1 MNCIETKEP
10 QLIESTSFIN
20 VEDFNKHSKNVKRHL
35 KPHVELRNEEQQQ
48 YYQLGKKQ
56 RESLNF
62 LGKRVTRVSTDD
74 QYPHHYI
81 YSVPGLGKTHT
92 VRTALEQSDKA
103 HSVIS
108 GSISPWA
115 FGTNLATINYMVP
128 KTQEV
133 VVVVDDCD
141 GIFRDNE
148 SINIMKQILEGYK
161 HYHYQKDVSK
171 NLGHLPPDV
180 RKAVEAHMSPNQIGF
195 KVPTDRMIFIF
206 TSNEKLPTDDEVTS
220 IKNKGTKI
228 YQRKMHLNAIRS
240 RCQTKDFVLSPLTQW
255 GWIVDVILNEE
266 CGVSDISNDVI
277 EELLNFTY
285 QHWADMKTRS
295 IRTFQMMLNEYREF
309 PSDYAVVWE
318 MDYLK

>member
-1 MNCIETKEP
+1 MT
-10 QLIESTSFIN
+10 
-20 VEDFNKHSKNVKRHL
+20 
-35 KPHVELRNEEQQQ
+35 EQQ
-48 YYQLGKKQ
+48 YQHYQMGKKQ
-56 RESLNF
+56 RKSLTF
-62 LGKRVTRVSTDD
+62 LGKKVTRVSTDD
-74 QYPHHYI
+74 QYPHYYI

-92 VRTALEQSDKA
+92 VKTALEQSDKP
-103 HSVIS
+103 HFVIS

-115 FGTNLATINYMVP
+115 FGTNLATINYNIP
-128 KTQEV
+128 EGQEV

-161 HYHYQKDVSK
+161 QYHYQKDVSK

-206 TSNEKLPTDDEVTS
+206 TSNEKLPTDDDVTS
-220 IKNKGTKI
+220 TRNKGTKS

-240 RCQTKDFVLSPLTQW
+240 RCQTKDFDLAPLVQW
-255 GWIVDVILNEE
+255 GWIADVILNED
-266 CGVSDISNDVI
+266 CDINDIPQNVVD
-277 EELLNFTY
+277 EVLDFTY
-285 QHWADMKTRS
+285 NNWSEMKTRS

-309 PSDYAVVWE
+309 PEDYKDVWE